1 MMGVASLA
9 VLGMSA
15 TLADVQTDEVK
26 EKPRLYRYE
35 SYWVFLRV
43 HGGNQ
48 KVLAPALVDGILV
61 GYGDD
66 ENQMYSPEGCSHA
79 NWWRANSLAGAMK
92 VLEARALLR
101 QNQRRRLRVITILAT
116 E

>member
-1 MMGVASLA
+1 MGVASLA
-9 VLGMSA
+9 VLGKSA

-61 GYGDD
+61 GCGDD
-66 ENQMYSPEGCSHA
+66 ENQMYSPEGCTPRKDA
-79 NWWRANSLAGAMK
+79 PTPTGGGPTRWQ
-92 VLEARALLR
+92 AL
-101 QNQRRRLRVITILAT
+101 
-116 E
+116 